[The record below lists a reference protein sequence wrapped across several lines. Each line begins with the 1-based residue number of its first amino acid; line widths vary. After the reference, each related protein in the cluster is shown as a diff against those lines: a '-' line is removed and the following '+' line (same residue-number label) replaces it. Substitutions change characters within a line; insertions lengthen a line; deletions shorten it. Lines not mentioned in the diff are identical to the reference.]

1 MLYFSLYQLRQ
12 TKENERKETEDNSV
26 KPEERSRNIDDLT
39 DLSSRCENLLE
50 QCFRVSCM
58 LLPPC
63 HDLFIFPLHH
73 HLHIISH
80 LADFHLLQ
88 ELLHIDVLSL
98 DGCQDLISILLEGYL
113 ETNVDGVASVGLYKS
128 SSVYVRLFGML
139 FDGDEELRRYLLHP
153 ESGCGDVLKEV
164 GYA

>member
-1 MLYFSLYQLRQ
+1 MFPSVLY
-12 TKENERKETEDNSV
+12 V
-26 KPEERSRNIDDLT
+26 
-39 DLSSRCENLLE
+39 
-50 QCFRVSCM
+50 
-58 LLPPC
+58 LLPLSLPFSSSS
-63 HDLFIFPLHH
+63 LSLSTFLITFNNPSL
-73 HLHIISH
+73 

-113 ETNVDGVASVGLYKS
+113 DTSVESVATVGLYKS
-128 SSVYVRLFGML
+128 SGVYVRLFGML

-164 GYA
+164 SHA